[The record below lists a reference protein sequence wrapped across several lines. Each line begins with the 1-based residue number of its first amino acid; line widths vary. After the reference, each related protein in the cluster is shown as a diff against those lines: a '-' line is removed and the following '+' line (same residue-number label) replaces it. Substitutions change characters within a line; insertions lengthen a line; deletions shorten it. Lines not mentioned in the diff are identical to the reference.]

1 MYLPLL
7 VYRNSHLMRVWQHR
21 SMVEDRLRY
30 GFTQQNTQGQFE
42 RQCNYTAGNR
52 SGLGTNT
59 QMLWKVALVF
69 DGPWSEKLFGLLCL
83 GVFLF
88 VCLFSFEQVGR
99 KRPILSMFFGYKLG

>member
-1 MYLPLL
+1 
-7 VYRNSHLMRVWQHR
+7 
-21 SMVEDRLRY
+21 MVSPSRTPKGNLKDNVI
-30 GFTQQNTQGQFE
+30 TQV
-42 RQCNYTAGNR
+42 GNR

-59 QMLWKVALVF
+59 QMLWKVALVS

-99 KRPILSMFFGYKLG
+99 KRPILSMLFGYKLG